1 MNISS
6 IGNSYG
12 SLQAQA
18 TQQVAQVPKTAGDS
32 DGDSDG
38 SVAKAVQAATVPT
51 INLNN
56 QKIGQ
61 VINTSA

>member
-6 IGNSYG
+6 VGNSHG

-18 TQQVAQVPKTAGDS
+18 TQHLAQVQKTAGDS

-38 SVAKAVQAATVPT
+38 SVAQAVQAATVPT
-51 INLNN
+51 VNLNN

>member
-6 IGNSYG
+6 VGNSNG
-12 SLQAQA
+12 RLQAQA
-18 TQQVAQVPKTAGDS
+18 TQLLAQVPKTAGDS

-38 SVAKAVQAATVPT
+38 SVAKAVQTATVPT
-51 INLNN
+51 VNLNN